1 MNYAHWAGDKMTDKN
16 IKITCWGPRGSLPS
30 PSKKGFST
38 TEFGGNTSCYHV
50 EAGPFSVI
58 LDCGSGIRDLGNHLM
73 ATGKGFGK
81 QFIVPLS
88 HYHWDHIQGLPFCV
102 PMFIAGNKFYFHGF
116 APSGHE
122 RGPKPV
128 VEAMLGHQQSNP
140 HFLVAHTELPA
151 ERLYTDHARQF
162 SETFWYKYVNSLLG
176 IEKHEK
182 GPGPNDNPKNWIK
195 FTTIPLNHPDGCLG
209 YKIEYMGKSIVYATD
224 NEPLRHT
231 NAQLDKHAQLTDWL
245 LLDGQYSE
253 EQIGG
258 MTQTFGHGTPAACI
272 EQAKACLAALVVIHH
287 HDPANDDKTLTA
299 MEKATKR
306 DCIRLGYAADGLPGV
321 VEFAREG
328 VVWEI

>member
-1 MNYAHWAGDKMTDKN
+1 MTDKK

-30 PSKKGFST
+30 PSKKGFNT

-50 EAGPFSVI
+50 EAGPFSII

-73 ATGKGFGK
+73 STGKGFGK

-102 PMFIAGNKFYFHGF
+102 PMFIAGNKFFFHGF

-140 HFLVAHTELPA
+140 HFPVAHTELPA
-151 ERLYTDHARQF
+151 ERVYTDHARQF
-162 SETFWYKYVNSLLG
+162 SETFWYKYVNSQLG

-182 GPGPNDNPKNWIK
+182 GPGQNAVSTSNWIK

-209 YKIEYMGKSIVYATD
+209 YKIEYMGKSVVYATD

-231 NAQLDKHAQLTDWL
+231 NAQLDKHADHANWI

-258 MTQTFGHGTPAACI
+258 MTQTFGHGTPLSCI
-272 EQAKACLAALVVIHH
+272 EQADAVDAEHLVIHH
-287 HDPANDDKTLTA
+287 HDPGNHDVTLEA
-299 MEKATKR
+299 MEKHARHEAKTA
-306 DCIRLGYAADGLPGV
+306 IGFDGK

-328 VVWEI
+328 MVWEI